1 MELKD
6 GLARPGKGQLAE
18 ELIQVSDW
26 LPHCII
32 VANQREVEG
41 RNGSSWLLQLPE
53 CLLRPRE
60 KDVACPRTT
69 LGRLQTPAAR
79 CFWLSQCRVS
89 ISRCKKGSQI
99 HIQSTMFPCDGHISD
114 HNGQMVINSNDLW
127 NAFDVRKCN
136 WLTV

>member
-6 GLARPGKGQLAE
+6 GLAKPGKGQLAE
-18 ELIQVSDW
+18 ELIQASDW

-60 KDVACPRTT
+60 IRCRVLSHHIGAAAD
-69 LGRLQTPAAR
+69 AR
-79 CFWLSQCRVS
+79 CSLLLAVAVSRVHLQVQKR
-89 ISRCKKGSQI
+89 IPDT
-99 HIQSTMFPCDGHISD
+99 HTEH
-114 HNGQMVINSNDLW
+114 
-127 NAFDVRKCN
+127 DVSLR
-136 WLTV
+136 WAYQ